1 MKPEPLSSTPDPRH
15 DADHSW
21 LSALADGE
29 ALALDAACGLWRKD
43 GEARRSWHAYHLIG
57 DVMRSEDLAS
67 APARDAAFMAG
78 LRQRLAA
85 EPVVLAPEPAL
96 RRRQPWLMPAAA
108 AVAAGFVVVAGVLA
122 VTRIGQPG
130 GQPAGLE
137 LAAASGP
144 NRAAMPLGQ
153 PQTLQLVSGQ
163 ALITDARLDEFLRA
177 HQSAGGGVAATASTG
192 ALRRVEVIV
201 PVAPD
206 R

>member
-1 MKPEPLSSTPDPRH
+1 
-15 DADHSW
+15 
-21 LSALADGE
+21 
-29 ALALDAACGLWRKD
+29 
-43 GEARRSWHAYHLIG
+43 
-57 DVMRSEDLAS
+57 
-67 APARDAAFMAG
+67 MAG
-78 LRQRLAA
+78 LRLRLAA

-96 RRRQPWLMPAAA
+96 RRRQPWLMPAA
-108 AVAAGFVVVAGVLA
+108 VAAGFVVVAGVLA
-122 VTRIGQPG
+122 VARIGQPG
-130 GQPAGLE
+130 GQPAALE

-192 ALRRVEVIV
+192 ALRRVEEIV